1 MIKEFKKFISRG
13 NVLDLAIGVII
24 GTAFGKIVTSLVE
37 DILMPFIGII
47 VGGINFTNFNVTIG
61 EAVINYGI
69 FIQNIVNFLIISFC
83 IFIIVK
89 IINKFNNNKE
99 KKSKSEEILLL
110 TDIRNLLKK
119 SIKKK

>member
-37 DILMPFIGII
+37 DVLMPLIGVL
-47 VGGINFTNFNVTIG
+47 VGGIDFTKFNISIG
-61 EAVINYGI
+61 DAIINYGM
-69 FIQNIVNFLIISFC
+69 FIQNIVNFIIISFC
-83 IFIIVK
+83 IFIVVK
-89 IINKFNNNKE
+89 IMNKFNLKKE

-110 TDIRNLLKK
+110 TDIRNILKK
-119 SIKKK
+119 STKKK